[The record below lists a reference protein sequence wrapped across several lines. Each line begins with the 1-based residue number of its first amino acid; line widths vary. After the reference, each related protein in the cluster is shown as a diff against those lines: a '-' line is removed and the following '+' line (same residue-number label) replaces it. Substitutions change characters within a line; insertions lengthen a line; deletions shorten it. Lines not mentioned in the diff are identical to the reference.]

1 VERRVDRVI
10 TQLDAVLKEVEDHR
24 DEDIVGANLLRRH
37 PVLPMLVKK
46 CDSCKKEINIG
57 EEITAGL
64 GWDRYS
70 LCARCGKPIIAFLR
84 KHKLLQPAKM
94 AG

>member
-1 VERRVDRVI
+1 
-10 TQLDAVLKEVEDHR
+10 
-24 DEDIVGANLLRRH
+24 
-37 PVLPMLVKK
+37 MLVRK
-46 CDSCKKEINIG
+46 CDRCKKEVNIG

-70 LCARCGKPIIAFLR
+70 LCARCGKPITAFLK

-94 AG
+94 AGE

>member
-1 VERRVDRVI
+1 
-10 TQLDAVLKEVEDHR
+10 
-24 DEDIVGANLLRRH
+24 
-37 PVLPMLVKK
+37 MLVRK
-46 CDSCKKEINIG
+46 CDRCKKEVNIG

-70 LCARCGKPIIAFLR
+70 LCARCGKPIIALLK

-94 AG
+94 AGE